1 MWLPETAVDL
11 ETLDIMAEQGIA
23 FTVLEPKQA
32 ARVRGFDRSA
42 WRDVG
47 DGSIDPRRPYQVS
60 LPSGRTIAAFFYDGP
75 ASRAV
80 AFEGLLERGEKFAER
95 LTGLFDPARGQHQ
108 LVHIATDGE
117 TYGHHHRFGD
127 MALAHVLDYFDAGDE
142 VTLTNYG
149 RHLEMFPPQHEVEIV
164 ENTSWSCAHGVER
177 WRADCGCNAGAPQ
190 DWNQAWRAPLR
201 SALDWLREEMAPQ
214 YEREGAALLRDP
226 WDTRDHYV
234 EVLADR
240 SEGNVQAFL
249 DRHATHPLEA
259 EERIRALKLL
269 ELQLHAMLMFTSCGW
284 FFNDISGIETVQVLQ
299 YAGRAVQLAQE
310 LFGDHIES
318 RFVPMLAG
326 AQSNL
331 PDQGDGARIYERHV
345 TNAKVDLP
353 KALSHYAVS
362 SLFDE
367 YGYREKVFCYVVE
380 RQDFK
385 LEEVG
390 RTKLAAGL
398 ARITS
403 EITSESMLMSFGVIH
418 LGDQNIAGGLRPFQ
432 SAREYNDMVRELHQ
446 TFVRGELTDVV
457 HLLDHLFPGRPFS
470 LRSLFRDE
478 QRKIVRLIMQPA
490 LEEAE
495 RVYRAFYEEHIPL
508 FRFLTHIDF
517 PIPNRF
523 RAAADFALHIE
534 LRRELQKDDLD
545 QERVTLILEEARL
558 VGVEIDVEGVGFEV
572 QQTVDRLAHAFG
584 ADPTDHATL
593 RRLIGAVELAGSVRL
608 PVDLAECQNI
618 VWDTVRASPLRY
630 EPESEAGRMIELLA
644 ATVRV
649 RAPQRA

>member
-1 MWLPETAVDL
+1 
-11 ETLDIMAEQGIA
+11 
-23 FTVLEPKQA
+23 
-32 ARVRGFDRSA
+32 
-42 WRDVG
+42 
-47 DGSIDPRRPYQVS
+47 
-60 LPSGRTIAAFFYDGP
+60 
-75 ASRAV
+75 
-80 AFEGLLERGEKFAER
+80 
-95 LTGLFDPARGQHQ
+95 
-108 LVHIATDGE
+108 
-117 TYGHHHRFGD
+117 
-127 MALAHVLDYFDAGDE
+127 
-142 VTLTNYG
+142 
-149 RHLEMFPPQHEVEIV
+149 
-164 ENTSWSCAHGVER
+164 
-177 WRADCGCNAGAPQ
+177 
-190 DWNQAWRAPLR
+190 
-201 SALDWLREEMAPQ
+201 
-214 YEREGAALLRDP
+214 
-226 WDTRDHYV
+226 
-234 EVLADR
+234 
-240 SEGNVQAFL
+240 
-249 DRHATHPLEA
+249 
-259 EERIRALKLL
+259 
-269 ELQLHAMLMFTSCGW
+269 
-284 FFNDISGIETVQVLQ
+284 
-299 YAGRAVQLAQE
+299 
-310 LFGDHIES
+310 
-318 RFVPMLAG
+318 
-326 AQSNL
+326 
-331 PDQGDGARIYERHV
+331 
-345 TNAKVDLP
+345 
-353 KALSHYAVS
+353 
-362 SLFDE
+362 
-367 YGYREKVFCYVVE
+367 
-380 RQDFK
+380 
-385 LEEVG
+385 
-390 RTKLAAGL
+390 
-398 ARITS
+398 
-403 EITSESMLMSFGVIH
+403 
-418 LGDQNIAGGLRPFQ
+418 
-432 SAREYNDMVRELHQ
+432 
-446 TFVRGELTDVV
+446 V